1 MTFLRSADILLKK
14 AMVMVQFFLH
24 FGASFSVAVMWNKT
38 SVFLFDSHSSNDHGF
53 HDPNGKVTL
62 HDFRPMISLN
72 NILITFY

>member
-14 AMVMVQFFLH
+14 AMVMVQFFLY

-62 HDFRPMISLN
+62 LDFRPMISLN